1 MPDEREFQSV
11 VDEAEQA
18 ARAGDF
24 ARADRHLRD
33 ALRLQEASLGVDH
46 HELASTLNNL
56 AVVSEMLGRFDDA
69 ERCYRRANAIASGAL
84 PLSDPLVVTSR
95 DNLRDFCAARGLPLE
110 DWPGIGQ
117 EAESPPAPTPPAVS
131 AVAPAPEIPPRDTTP
146 DTPDRPRRGRIAG
159 GLLAVAALGAMV
171 VVASWRDTTTS
182 PSPAMTSPASAST
195 ASAPADA
202 PVPSARAD
210 AAAAPA
216 ASPSPAAASP
226 EPERSPPSRPEAS
239 PPTARAEMPPRA
251 VAPPARPPAT
261 PAAPT
266 RPTTAALPDGV
277 RVVVADVCASLS
289 TRGAWRCEPLGDP
302 PARGRASYYTRIA
315 SPRPLRLEHRWY
327 LGTALR
333 QQVPLSVGA
342 SPSAG
347 YRTFSRQTLT
357 PGAWRV
363 ELRAA
368 DGTVLH
374 EAAFDVR

>member
-56 AVVSEMLGRFDDA
+56 AVVSEMLGRFDEA

-117 EAESPPAPTPPAVS
+117 EAESPRAPTPTAR
-131 AVAPAPEIPPRDTTP
+131 AAAPAPVTPSRDTTP
-146 DTPDRPRRGRIAG
+146 ETPERPRRRRIAG

-171 VVASWRDTTTS
+171 VVASWRTTPAS
-182 PSPAMTSPASAST
+182 PPPAMTTPAREST
-195 ASAPADA
+195 ASAATDA
-202 PVPSARAD
+202 PV
-210 AAAAPA
+210 APTV
-216 ASPSPAAASP
+216 SPSPAAAAP
-226 EPERSPPSRPEAS
+226 QPERPPPSRPEVS
-239 PPTARAEMPPRA
+239 PPTAQREVSPQAA
-251 VAPPARPPAT
+251 VPPARSATT
-261 PAAPT
+261 PAAPAG
-266 RPTTAALPDGV
+266 PSTAALPEGV
-277 RVVVADVCASLS
+277 RVVSADVCASLS
-289 TRGAWRCEPLGDP
+289 TGGAWRCEPLGDTP
-302 PARGRASYYTRIA
+302 GPGRASYYTRIA

-327 LGTALR
+327 QGTALR
-333 QQVPLSVGA
+333 QQVPLAVGA

-357 PGAWRV
+357 AGTWRV
-363 ELRAA
+363 ELRTA

-374 EAAFDVR
+374 EATFDIR